1 MSQESDDPGMLK
13 KVYRTVTPGY
23 GGRGDA
29 EMNTIGWAI
38 FLGLVIL
45 LVPLL
50 PFLVVVWVVNKLLDA
65 IGR

>member
-1 MSQESDDPGMLK
+1 MSQKSDDPGTLT

-23 GGRGDA
+23 RGRDDT
-29 EMNTIGWAI
+29 EMNTIGWAL
-38 FLGLVIL
+38 FLGVVIL

-50 PFLVVVWVVNKLLDA
+50 PFLVVLWVVSKVLDA

>member
-1 MSQESDDPGMLK
+1 MSQNSDDPGMLT

-23 GGRGDA
+23 GGRDDV

-38 FLGLVIL
+38 FVGLLIL

-50 PFLVVVWVVNKLLDA
+50 PFLVVLWVVSKLLDA

>member
-1 MSQESDDPGMLK
+1 MSQESDDPGMLTK
-13 KVYRTVTPGY
+13 AYRTVTPGY
-23 GGRGDA
+23 RGRGDV

-50 PFLVVVWVVNKLLDA
+50 PFLAVVWVVNRVLDV